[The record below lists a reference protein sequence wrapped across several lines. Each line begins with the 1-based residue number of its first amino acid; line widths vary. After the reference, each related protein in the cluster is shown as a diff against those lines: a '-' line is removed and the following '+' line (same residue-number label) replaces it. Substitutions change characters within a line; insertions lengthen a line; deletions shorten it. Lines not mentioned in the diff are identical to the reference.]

1 MDTAHALEAL
11 TPFLPVGARWLPLAA
26 WLVTG
31 LLIGVVAIG
40 AGLWVAGGPLRK
52 LRRSGAEVHW
62 TERARIAHPVAT
74 VSAGCGLIL
83 PLLLSPAPSASPNA
97 LSIVPTAA
105 LAVVLIVAVYLSAML
120 VRRRATHGITEQQL
134 TYWEAV
140 RGEWIGYALLMP
152 HALLMIAMI
161 LCIGPAFDALDAV
174 QSAIG
179 AAAFAVTS
187 RSAGIPLLRLLGAV
201 RPAGPPLIDIVD
213 EVARRSGIRVNRV
226 WVVSWPV
233 VNALALP
240 WTRQLVYTERALAKL
255 DHDEIAAFTA
265 HELGHLS
272 EPASVKL
279 VRSAG
284 GFTLLP
290 IGLTRPIIE
299 HLGVVAL
306 LGVVAACYAVL
317 FVVIRVARRMER
329 RADTVAHA
337 HDPDEGVYARALEKG
352 YRANGSPAVMPHKR
366 PVHPHL
372 YDRLTAAG
380 VVPDYPRPARPS
392 RMRALAGIVTSVVL
406 SVTLLAVQW
415 LEPRDAVRFSGD
427 PDRAALWAALAGDA
441 ESAAAVGYLH
451 AGDEDPAQAI
461 AWLGLAHA
469 LEPHD
474 YAPGAYAAELLAYHG
489 QCDRALALFREVE
502 SRAAESGDED
512 TEWLQ
517 DARDA
522 VSQCEVQ
529 TPSQDV

>member
-26 WLVTG
+26 WLVTA
-31 LLIGVVAIG
+31 LWIGGVAIG
-40 AGLWVAGGPLRK
+40 AGLWVAGAPLRK

-62 TERARIAHPVAT
+62 TERARIGHPVAV

-83 PLLLSPAPSASPNA
+83 PLVLGFAPAASRNA
-97 LSIVPTAA
+97 LSTVPTAA
-105 LAVVLIVAVYLSAML
+105 LAVVAIAAIYLPAML
-120 VRRRATHGITEQQL
+120 VRRRATRGITEL
-134 TYWEAV
+134 KLGYWEAV
-140 RGEWIGYALLMP
+140 RGEWVGYALLTP
-152 HALLMIAMI
+152 QVLVMIAMA

-174 QSAIG
+174 QSALG
-179 AAAFAVTS
+179 VAAFAVAS
-187 RSAGIPLLRLLGAV
+187 RSAGIPLLRLFGAV
-201 RPAGPPLIDIVD
+201 RRAAPPLTNIVD

-226 WVVSWPV
+226 WVVSWPS

-240 WTRQLVYTERALAKL
+240 WSRQLVYTERALAKL
-255 DHDEIAAFTA
+255 DRDEVAAFTA

-279 VRSAG
+279 VRSAA
-284 GFTLLP
+284 GFALLP
-290 IGLTRPIIE
+290 IGLARPIVARFG
-299 HLGVVAL
+299 LVAL
-306 LGVVAACYAVL
+306 LGVVVACYAVL
-317 FVVIRVARRMER
+317 LAVVRVARRMEH
-329 RADTVAHA
+329 RADAVAHA
-337 HDPDEGVYARALEKG
+337 HDPDAGVYARALEKA
-352 YRANGSPAVMPHKR
+352 YRANGSPAVMPDKR

-380 VVPDYPRPARPS
+380 VVPDYPRPAPPS
-392 RMRALAGIVTSVVL
+392 RKRALAGIAASVVL
-406 SVTLLAVQW
+406 AVAPIAVMW
-415 LEPRDAVRFSGD
+415 LVPRHAARFSGD
-427 PDRAALWAALAGDA
+427 PDRAALWAALAGNA

-489 QCDRALALFREVE
+489 RCDRALALFREVE
-502 SRAAESGDED
+502 SRAAEWGDD
-512 TEWLQ
+512 DSEWLQ

-529 TPSQDV
+529 TPSDGV